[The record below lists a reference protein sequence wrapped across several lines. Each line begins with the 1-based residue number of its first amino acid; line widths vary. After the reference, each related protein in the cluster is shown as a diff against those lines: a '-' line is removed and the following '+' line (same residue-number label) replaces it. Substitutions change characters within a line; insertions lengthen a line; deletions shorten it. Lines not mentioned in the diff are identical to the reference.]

1 MRIHSVEEAEN
12 DQVLSVS
19 ENLRTGQGPR
29 SKSIH
34 FIVFLIILDTL
45 NPAAC
50 GDEVVD
56 EDQKLIHAKIDENN
70 EFVDVECQ
78 VENQKT
84 PITNIS
90 TFFDEPRVLTVTAY
104 IDPALVNEQ
113 IAHISCVYVNQ
124 STATCEWIRHNKCF
138 KSQLSQSFS
147 SPFAL
152 RMLTNYT
159 RLDGNET
166 EIDWSGTII
175 WENGDEYISMHC
187 LVIGH
192 DGACD
197 SWRVYVWSDEDHM
210 DQPTINEI
218 YRQLQAFCID
228 PTDLVFLNTFH
239 ECSTEPATAPPEN
252 PCGEVK
258 GWSPLNTAMLQGVW
272 YFAADLNADP
282 KIFLQSA
289 VVTLTPNE
297 TKYALIHEYNT
308 VLELSQKVRPSRMHV
323 RYYAQ
328 KEADSECVG
337 PGEGVAVL
345 LSNSTLDVTLEYR
358 YTLVPKFRNS
368 MNFKYQVL
376 YIDNQRAALYWC
388 YSRAANGT
396 CLQHDVNFMIRSR
409 HFSHNDLS
417 MVSPYLEK
425 VCIEKDNLR
434 WFDLHCRELKAPSH
448 FMIILK
454 ISTRKEYREAAD
466 HNGMCDSEQNF

>member
-1 MRIHSVEEAEN
+1 MPPLFGVWTKKELGYFME
-12 DQVLSVS
+12 
-19 ENLRTGQGPR
+19 LRTENGHLFSMGLRAIYHDYSGEQNEEMNMVIYGCSQDDGYGNCMPNEELVMIMSNSR
-29 SKSIH
+29 H
-34 FIVFLIILDTL
+34 PQTLQTL

-166 EIDWSGTII
+166 EIDCG
-175 WENGDEYISMHC
+175 
-187 LVIGH
+187 
-192 DGACD
+192 
-197 SWRVYVWSDEDHM
+197 VYVWSDEDHM

-396 CLQHDVNFMIRSR
+396 CLQHDVNFMIR
-409 HFSHNDLS
+409 
-417 MVSPYLEK
+417 
-425 VCIEKDNLR
+425 
-434 WFDLHCRELKAPSH
+434 
-448 FMIILK
+448 
-454 ISTRKEYREAAD
+454 
-466 HNGMCDSEQNF
+466 